1 MNPKCQLCI
10 RVTLV
15 ILAIFTVVHII
26 LAILKAVFTKDIIT
40 QDVMMQLLSMFM
52 TQTEKDGITSLF
64 NLLSIVFALV
74 TMAAV
79 IPRLCMFVSLK
90 CCPNSCCPK
99 FFVCL
104 AFVLTAIVMI
114 IFFMLGSVFGGLS
127 AIFSQ
132 EEVERQ
138 CKMAQ
143 TG

>member
-1 MNPKCQLCI
+1 MNPKCQMCI

-15 ILAIFTVVHII
+15 ILAVFTVVHII

-40 QDVMMQLLSMFM
+40 QDVMVQLLSMFM
-52 TQTEKDGITSLF
+52 NAKERDNITSVF

-99 FFVCL
+99 FFVFL
-104 AFVLTAIVMI
+104 AFLLTLAVMI
-114 IFFMLGSVFGGLS
+114 IFFILGSVFGGFS
-127 AIFSQ
+127 AVFSQ